1 MEKKIKSSE
10 IVAKATEKIP
20 EEIRL
25 NYTYGNV
32 YLLDE
37 MDVYITQLRS
47 HAEKA
52 GIMKREIKKRIN
64 LFPVYVQRYRNSL
77 RTTMSDDL
85 YEYITDNVLD
95 EMHDE
100 FENSLKV
107 LFYST
112 KRQVDRVISNSNL
125 SSAIADLTMIYLIA
139 SLERERDVW
148 YCNKVNE
155 MSDIP
160 MFPIHDPHVAAIRQC
175 TMCLLK
181 ALLPNDVSFMK
192 SKEMM
197 DAFKIFKKEINTS
210 KIEFKVA

>member
-1 MEKKIKSSE
+1 
-10 IVAKATEKIP
+10 
-20 EEIRL
+20 
-25 NYTYGNV
+25 
-32 YLLDE
+32 

-139 SLERERDVW
+139 SLERGVMFGIVIKSTKCQTSR
-148 YCNKVNE
+148 CFPFTTH
-155 MSDIP
+155 MSLQFGSVP
-160 MFPIHDPHVAAIRQC
+160 CVC
-175 TMCLLK
+175 
-181 ALLPNDVSFMK
+181 
-192 SKEMM
+192 
-197 DAFKIFKKEINTS
+197 
-210 KIEFKVA
+210 